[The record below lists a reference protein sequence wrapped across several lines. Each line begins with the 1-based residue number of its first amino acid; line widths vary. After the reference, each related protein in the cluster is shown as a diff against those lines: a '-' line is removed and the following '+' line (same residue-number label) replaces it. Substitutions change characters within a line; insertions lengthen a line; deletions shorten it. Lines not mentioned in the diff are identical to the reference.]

1 MTVGNGPGYRP
12 FQSGDKPAYRTQCT
26 DIGGAQVLCGKYL
39 GKRMVKRT
47 RSVFS
52 LDKIIMMILSA
63 LLLIVLEVTL
73 STYRQESVFRIPNPH
88 LQPELQE

>member
-1 MTVGNGPGYRP
+1 MARVTGLFSPVTNLLTGLNALI
-12 FQSGDKPAYRTQCT
+12 F
-26 DIGGAQVLCGKYL
+26 GGAHVLCGKYL

-52 LDKIIMMILSA
+52 LDMIIMMILSA

-73 STYRQESVFRIPNPH
+73 STYRQESVLRIPNPH